1 MLIRH
6 ISKLV
11 KTKSNSKDL
20 IGYLNKAIRQLLL
33 IMPRMSGY
41 VQAFKVKDGDKDK
54 NNKLMFSRI
63 DDEKLLEKYKAIQTK
78 IENFKNIELNALQVY
93 HDKYTQK

>member
-1 MLIRH
+1 MLIKH

-33 IMPRMSGY
+33 IMPKMSGY
-41 VQAFKVKDGDKDK
+41 VKAFKVKDGDKDK

-63 DDEKLLEKYKAIQTK
+63 DDEKLLKKYKAI
-78 IENFKNIELNALQVY
+78 
-93 HDKYTQK
+93 

>member
-33 IMPRMSGY
+33 IMPKMSGY
-41 VQAFKVKDGDKDK
+41 VKAFKVKDGDKDK

-63 DDEKLLEKYKAIQTK
+63 DDEKLLKKYKAIQTK